1 MPEYFIGT
9 NGRHFVKSY
18 FSAERDNQ
26 DVVPEIAGLL
36 VPLPGNYVRAMSLKS
51 SSWGKRYLRYAA
63 LPVIPVKPA

>member
-26 DVVPEIAGLL
+26 DVVPENAGLL
-36 VPLPGNYVRAMSLKS
+36 VPLPGNYVRAM
-51 SSWGKRYLRYAA
+51 
-63 LPVIPVKPA
+63 

>member
-1 MPEYFIGT
+1 MLIFNLIIGT

-36 VPLPGNYVRAMSLKS
+36 VPLPGNYVRAM
-51 SSWGKRYLRYAA
+51 
-63 LPVIPVKPA
+63 

>member
-36 VPLPGNYVRAMSLKS
+36 VPLPGIMSAQCS
-51 SSWGKRYLRYAA
+51 
-63 LPVIPVKPA
+63 